1 MKNIYFQNYELNWRH
16 KLVRCCVVRF
26 FFVVVSLYVFTYL
39 VCPFSASTSAKSS
52 RVFIVQHNSVTDD
65 VRKVKKQSK
74 SNKQQIFMLTQYVQK
89 LIKKVKHQAL
99 RIKMQSAKIRDQ
111 DRKLQEQ
118 NIKMQEQESS
128 VADLKKHMDEWDQ
141 KFSDL
146 TGELNR
152 AREDIGTK
160 SSMPPTPK
168 TSTAVVHSN
177 QPPKFYKSNIRP
189 RMAQILP
196 SISALHFELERK
208 RKSNLGSE
216 IPSKLSRSSDSP
228 DDMNDKLNNDTITKS
243 IKEKLDEIDNREE
256 KRDLSLGKSD
266 FGSFLS
272 SSLES
277 ILKTPI
283 SSIRARKRKIAEDI
297 DLK

>member
-1 MKNIYFQNYELNWRH
+1 M
-16 KLVRCCVVRF
+16 
-26 FFVVVSLYVFTYL
+26 
-39 VCPFSASTSAKSS
+39 CPFSTTANPKPS
-52 RVFIVQHNSVTDD
+52 RFFIVQHNSVTDD

-74 SNKQQIFMLTQYVQK
+74 SNKQQIAMLTQYIQK
-89 LIKKVKHQAL
+89 LLKKVKHQNL
-99 RIKMQSAKIRDQ
+99 RIKMQSVKIRDQ
-111 DRKLQEQ
+111 ERKLQEQ
-118 NIKMQEQESS
+118 NAKIQEQDTS

-141 KFSDL
+141 KFADL

-160 SSMPPTPK
+160 SSGQK
-168 TSTAVVHSN
+168 TATTVHSSS
-177 QPPKFYKSNIRP
+177 PPKFYKSNIRP

-196 SISALHFELERK
+196 SISAIHFELERK
-208 RKSNLGSE
+208 RKSNLTAE
-216 IPSKLSRSSDSP
+216 LPNKLSKNSDASEN
-228 DDMNDKLNNDTITKS
+228 MSEKTNENVIT
-243 IKEKLDEIDNREE
+243 KLDEIESRED
-256 KRDLSLGKSD
+256 KQDSVLNKSD

-283 SSIRARKRKIAEDI
+283 SSIRARKRKMTEDI